1 MRGIRTHQG
10 FATMAER
17 YRCRRIQSP
26 YRYGIVFIDHW
37 DHPHLQQPVEG
48 VDHVS
53 VRFSTSTMSRSAD
66 LGHIVVVLGK
76 QLIVKVHQL
85 ALADEL
91 AAACLEGVS
100 RGRSFRPSLP
110 TPTATAPEDT
120 STISLPLLRRS
131 AKTLT
136 SFSTRRM
143 LIMPVS

>member
-1 MRGIRTHQG
+1 
-10 FATMAER
+10 
-17 YRCRRIQSP
+17 
-26 YRYGIVFIDHW
+26 
-37 DHPHLQQPVEG
+37 
-48 VDHVS
+48 
-53 VRFSTSTMSRSAD
+53 MSRSAD

-85 ALADEL
+85 ALADEI
-91 AAACLEGVS
+91 AAAWKVC